1 MSQFKY
7 EKLIKETAQALQ
19 CFIEEYKR
27 DRLRFGNN
35 QIGELTEDKV
45 KLIATYALFNLT
57 NINNQQDFNGAV
69 HSYLRDLKTEE
80 DGKLYVRYNNT
91 WKEITEVQLKGEK
104 GNSGFSPYIQDGFWY
119 LDNVNLGVKATGES
133 AYEIAR
139 RLGKPST
146 DTESDWIN
154 SLKGQKGDTGEQGI
168 QGIQGATGLQGEKG
182 EKGDTGEKGQK
193 GDKGEPGR
201 DFDTATLNRLNRQLF
216 NKVNKV
222 DGKQLSTNDFTNE
235 YKDKLDGIDLSV
247 KLDKGGYTGTA
258 KDLSDKLENILTLLR
273 SNNVNLD
280 TLQEIV
286 DYITMN
292 RTKLEQ
298 LGISNIAG
306 LVQALNN
313 KSDLNHNHDDRYL
326 PKTYKPTWLEVQNKP
341 DNLANTGQINDLQRK
356 INDINTVLSQKAST
370 NHSHNWSD
378 INNKPTITKTG
389 NKYTINGLGG
399 SIDIPEGLKLPS
411 WIGQTKPSYTFNE
424 ILNPPTYFDANKLKY
439 ERISNLNDLLTES
452 GVLKVA
458 DGNNLIGSPLQH
470 SNNWWHILAG
480 SHTNTK
486 DYAYYL
492 GFPLER
498 DSDEFWYKQKINGNI
513 TSWKK
518 IIGLTALNDNGLFR
532 EWNLPHGL
540 STYIGDSDAYAVRTK
555 FSGQGGD
562 LLFSLNNEKAY
573 FSKYLDTPEIR
584 INTEGNSNITRIRT
598 NNEDLIIGNVGWN
611 DLRYLKTKGIK
622 IWGHEN
628 NNEVVLAGGITKGLG
643 SAQVQDIDLRGLSE
657 DKYYFVYV
665 SIDAKDRCKFRIHNS
680 LDWKSKPS
688 WSTHSGGFSMQ
699 LEFEQAGAGW
709 GTTYPDIVVN
719 NYFYLHSNVHPAM
732 YVYQLVNSGNVFV
745 YLRGGGVYTIYS
757 WSMLGSR
764 LTWNNPRQTTGNFE
778 MNSQSTPYC
787 IDWDVSK
794 EIIPV
799 EIRSDKNNTY
809 GAIIKS
815 NYPFLTSEVFL
826 DNINNSRTNLW
837 TNNNELNVGSRNIGG
852 YSKVRS
858 SGYNIQGKDNSY
870 IVLAGGE
877 SIHRKDLVSR
887 VIDVK
892 TSTFDITPENVGNT
906 AHVYNNCSLSYNTMP
921 LSSTFAVRKVF
932 DGGEVKFVGGRE
944 AVYTGDKVLNGK
956 KGSTAIIDYTSSDD
970 LIFIDIR
977 NV

>member
-19 CFIEEYKR
+19 CFIEEYKK

-45 KLIATYALFNLT
+45 KLITTYALFNLT
-57 NINNQQDFNGAV
+57 NINNQQDFNGAIY
-69 HSYLRDLKTEE
+69 SYLKDLKTED

-104 GNSGFSPYIQDGFWY
+104 GDKGASN
-119 LDNVNLGVKATGES
+119 
-133 AYEIAR
+133 YEIWKSQGFNGTIA
-139 RLGKPST
+139 
-146 DTESDWIN
+146 DYFN
-154 SLKGQKGDTGEQGI
+154 YLKGEKGDRGEQGIQGI
-168 QGIQGATGLQGEKG
+168 QGIQGATGLQGERG
-182 EKGDTGEKGQK
+182 ERGLTGERGLK

-201 DFDTATLNRLNRQLF
+201 DVDPATINRINSEISG
-216 NKVNKV
+216 KV
-222 DGKQLSTNDFTNE
+222 DKVSGKQLSTNDFTNDL
-235 YKDKLDGIDLSV
+235 KSKLEGIDLSL

-258 KDLSDKLENILTLLR
+258 KDLADKLENILTLLN

-286 DYITMN
+286 DYITIN

-306 LVQALNN
+306 LLQALNN
-313 KSDLNHNHDDRYL
+313 KADLNHNHDDRYL

-389 NKYTINGLGG
+389 NKYTIDGLGG
-399 SIDIPEGLKLPS
+399 SVDIPPVVQLPS
-411 WIGQTKPSYTFNE
+411 WIGQTKPSYTFSE
-424 ILNPPTYFDANKLKY
+424 ILNPPIYFDANKLKY
-439 ERISNLNDLLTES
+439 ERISNVNDLLTEN

-458 DGNNLIGSPLQH
+458 DGNNLVSSPLQH

-492 GFPLER
+492 AFPLER
-498 DSDEFWYKQKINGNI
+498 DSNEFWYKQKINGNI

-518 IIGLTALNDNGLFR
+518 FIGFTSLNNNGLFR

-573 FSKYLDTPEIR
+573 FSRYLDTPEIR
-584 INTEGNSNITRIRT
+584 INTEGNLNVTRLRT
-598 NNEDLIIGNVGWN
+598 SGEDLIIGNLAWN

-622 IWGHEN
+622 IWGNEDN
-628 NNEVVLAGGITKGLG
+628 NKVVLAGGGNKSLGAGQVQEIDLKGLP
-643 SAQVQDIDLRGLSE
+643 E
-657 DKYYFVYV
+657 DKYYLVYV
-665 SIDAKDRCKFRIHNS
+665 EVDAGDRCKFRVHTS

-688 WSTHSGGFSMQ
+688 WSTHGGGFSIQ
-699 LEFEQAGAGW
+699 LEFEQTGAGW
-709 GTTYPDIVVN
+709 GTTHPNIIIRDYT
-719 NYFYLHSNVHPAM
+719 YLHSNVQPAM
-732 YVYQLVNSGNVFV
+732 YLFQLFQSGTVFV

-764 LTWNNPRQTTGNFE
+764 KVWNNPRKTSGNFE
-778 MNSQSTPYC
+778 INGQSTPYC
-787 IDWDVSK
+787 LDWDASK

-799 EIRSDKNNTY
+799 EIRSDKNSTY
-809 GAIIKS
+809 GAIIRS
-815 NYPFLTSEVFL
+815 SYPFLTSELFL
-826 DNINNSRTNLW
+826 DNINDGSKTNLW
-837 TNNNELNVGSRNIGG
+837 TANNELHIGSRNLGG
-852 YSKVRS
+852 YTKISCNGYKKQNS
-858 SGYNIQGKDNSY
+858 SGDHFLLGNGEHEHRKFLGRCGEISSNWTTVQSWFGQTIN
-870 IVLAGGE
+870 VLAQCNVDLRTLENNFNISFRKCFSGGQ
-877 SIHRKDLVSR
+877 VTFTTTG
-887 VIDVK
+887 K
-892 TSTFDITPENVGNT
+892 TV
-906 AHVYNNCSLSYNTMP
+906 
-921 LSSTFAVRKVF
+921 VF
-932 DGGEVKFVGGRE
+932 
-944 AVYTGDKVLNGK
+944 TGDNTFNGGD
-956 KGSTAIIDYTSSDD
+956 GSTCVVSAANNKLY
-970 LIFIDIR
+970 IDIR